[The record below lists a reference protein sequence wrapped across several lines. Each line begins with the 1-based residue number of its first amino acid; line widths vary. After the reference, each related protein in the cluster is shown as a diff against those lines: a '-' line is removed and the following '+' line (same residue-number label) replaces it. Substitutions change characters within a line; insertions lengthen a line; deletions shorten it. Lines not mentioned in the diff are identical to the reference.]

1 MRRAIASTHG
11 RLDLVGRDVA
21 RGGALPHAMRRLA
34 PAAIAIAVIAALGVA
49 ALRVDLIRV
58 RYGLADAVSQ
68 ERALL
73 EERRA
78 VLAQVRA
85 LREPSRLAKLAQERG
100 FVRPER
106 IRTLPSASASAESS
120 PSVRP

>member
-1 MRRAIASTHG
+1 M
-11 RLDLVGRDVA
+11 
-21 RGGALPHAMRRLA
+21 P
-34 PAAIAIAVIAALGVA
+34 
-49 ALRVDLIRV
+49 
-58 RYGLADAVSQ
+58 

-78 VLAQVRA
+78 VLAKVRE
-85 LREPSRLAKLAQERG
+85 LREPSRLAKLAAERG

-106 IRTLPSASASAESS
+106 IRTLSAAAVTGEPS